1 MCATLEVRSSRWA
14 FLQYVHNKDT
24 NQYIW
29 IKDLIFDN
37 ILAGPFV
44 SVEECI
50 GATLGAEPPLM
61 QHVDFKVEVVVLN
74 VIQNILITVS
84 VLRKVLFVIGI
95 NNCHVCQLHSLLS
108 VLYLSSYLSLF
119 SFFLSFCLFF
129 FLYFLLSFCLL
140 FLWTIILFLF
150 LLFYPSNFLSRIIDF
165 QRY

>member
-1 MCATLEVRSSRWA
+1 MIVDPIEKLSFDVLSILNKITPQTFEKLTGKMCDIPVGTSAELDKMIELVFEKANLDTSFAHLYAEMCATLEVRSSRWA

-61 QHVDFKVEVVVLN
+61 QLVDFKVEVVVLN

-84 VLRKVLFVIGI
+84 EAKKVLFVMG
-95 NNCHVCQLHSLLS
+95 
-108 VLYLSSYLSLF
+108 
-119 SFFLSFCLFF
+119 
-129 FLYFLLSFCLL
+129 
-140 FLWTIILFLF
+140 
-150 LLFYPSNFLSRIIDF
+150 IIDCNVV
-165 QRY
+165 